1 MSGSSVDW
9 NTSLTRFDT
18 AGRRGHSG
26 FMAPEPGAAL
36 AGAAR
41 PGIAEDPP
49 EFPGCR
55 PVRVTAADL
64 DDYHGRF
71 EYWDRDTETAFV
83 VREPTSVYHEGPGQR
98 LSALLALIAAV
109 RGAPILTLGT
119 SDLALRDA
127 RGERRRIMQADQIVY
142 LDPAETQPRGPWVEV
157 GSDHLPDVVLE
168 VDYSTDVRRGKLGLY
183 EAWGFPEVWVEVPA
197 VGSPRRRPGLT
208 IHRRSAD
215 GYRAAAA
222 SVALPGWTASEIHA
236 ALNEPA
242 LSESTRAVLERVGRA
257 LGEAGGTGPDD
268 DLWLGAQR
276 REARAEGHAAGHAQG
291 HAAGHVQG
299 RAQGRAEERAQIVGS
314 ILRSR
319 GLAVS
324 ERLAARIAGEDP
336 AVLAAAA
343 LACRDE
349 ADLLARLETRSRP
362 AGPGAG
368 RRSR

>member
-1 MSGSSVDW
+1 M
-9 NTSLTRFDT
+9 
-18 AGRRGHSG
+18 
-26 FMAPEPGAAL
+26 
-36 AGAAR
+36 
-41 PGIAEDPP
+41 
-49 EFPGCR
+49 
-55 PVRVTAADL
+55 RVTAADL

-71 EYWDRDTETAFV
+71 EYWDRDTEAAFV

-127 RGERRRIMQADQIVY
+127 GGERRRIMQADQIVY
-142 LDPAETQPRGPWVEV
+142 LDPAETQPPGPWVEV

-197 VGSPRRRPGLT
+197 GGSPRRRPGLT

-215 GYRAAAA
+215 GYRAVAA
-222 SVALPGWTASEIHA
+222 SVAVPGWTAAEIHA

-242 LSESTRAVLERVGRA
+242 LSEATRAVLERVGRA

-324 ERLAARIAGEDP
+324 ERLATRIAGEDP

>member
-1 MSGSSVDW
+1 
-9 NTSLTRFDT
+9 
-18 AGRRGHSG
+18 
-26 FMAPEPGAAL
+26 MAASKAAL
-36 AGAAR
+36 AEDAR
-41 PGIAEDPP
+41 PDTAEDPS

-55 PVRVTAADL
+55 PVRVTPADL

-71 EYWDRDTETAFV
+71 EYWDRDTQTAFV
-83 VREPTSVYHEGPGQR
+83 VREPTSVYHEGPAQR
-98 LSALLALIAAV
+98 LTNLLPLIAAV

-119 SDLALRDA
+119 SDLALRDE
-127 RGERRRIMQADQIVY
+127 RGERRRIMQADQIIY
-142 LDPAETQPRGPWVEV
+142 LDPPKTRPRGPWIEV

-183 EAWGFPEVWVEVPA
+183 EAWSFPEVWVEVPA
-197 VGSPRRRPGLT
+197 FGSPRRRPGLT

-215 GYRAAAA
+215 GYRTAAA
-222 SVALPGWTASEIHA
+222 SVALQGWTAAEIHA

-242 LSESTRAVLERVGRA
+242 LSEATRAALERVGRA

-276 REARAEGHAAGHAQG
+276 GEARTEGH
-291 HAAGHVQG
+291 
-299 RAQGRAEERAQIVGS
+299 AQIVGS

-336 AVLAAAA
+336 DMLVAAA

-349 ADLLARLETRSRP
+349 ADLLARLRARSRP
-362 AGPGAG
+362 AGP
-368 RRSR
+368 RRDGDR

>member
-1 MSGSSVDW
+1 MASLPAASAGSAAAVPV
-9 NTSLTRFDT
+9 
-18 AGRRGHSG
+18 
-26 FMAPEPGAAL
+26 PE
-36 AGAAR
+36 AR
-41 PGIAEDPP
+41 SEAVRPDPAEDPS

-55 PVRVTAADL
+55 PVRVTPADL

-71 EYWDRDTETAFV
+71 EYWDRDIETAFV
-83 VREPTSVYHEGPGQR
+83 VREPVSVYHEGPGQR
-98 LSALLALIAAV
+98 LAALLRCVAAV
-109 RGAPILTLGT
+109 RGAPILTLGAA
-119 SDLALRDA
+119 DLALRDE
-127 RGERRRIMQADQIVY
+127 RGGRRRIMQADQIVY
-142 LDPAETQPRGPWVEV
+142 LDPETQPRGPWVEV

-197 VGSPRRRPGLT
+197 FGSPRRRPGLT

-215 GYRAAAA
+215 GYRSAAA
-222 SVALPGWTASEIHA
+222 SVALPGWTSAEIHA

-242 LSESTRAVLERVGRA
+242 LSESTRAVLDRVGRA

-276 REARAEGHAAGHAQG
+276 GEARAAGHTAGRTEGRAAGRTEGHA
-291 HAAGHVQG
+291 
-299 RAQGRAEERAQIVGS
+299 EIVVS
-314 ILRSR
+314 LLRSR

-336 AVLAAAA
+336 AVLAAEA

-349 ADLLARLETRSRP
+349 ADLLARLEARSRP
-362 AGPGAG
+362 PAPGAG
-368 RRSR
+368 RRSRRGPIHNI

>member
-1 MSGSSVDW
+1 MAFRRTVDAGRA
-9 NTSLTRFDT
+9 LTRP
-18 AGRRGHSG
+18 AGGGHSG
-26 FMAPEPGAAL
+26 FMASASKAAL
-36 AGAAR
+36 AEAAQ
-41 PGIAEDPP
+41 PDAAEDPS

-55 PVRVTAADL
+55 PVRVTPADL

-71 EYWDRDTETAFV
+71 EYWDRDTQTAFV
-83 VREPTSVYHEGPGQR
+83 VREPTGVYHEGPGQR
-98 LSALLALIAAV
+98 LATLLTRISEV

-119 SDLALRDA
+119 SDLALRDE

-142 LDPAETQPRGPWVEV
+142 LDPAATRPRGPWVEV

-222 SVALPGWTASEIHA
+222 SVALTGWTAAEIHA

-242 LSESTRAVLERVGRA
+242 LSEATRAVLESVGRA

-268 DLWLGAQR
+268 DVWLGAQR
-276 REARAEGHAAGHAQG
+276 REARGEGHAAG
-291 HAAGHVQG
+291 
-299 RAQGRAEERAQIVGS
+299 RTEERAQIVGS

-336 AVLAAAA
+336 DVLVAAA

-362 AGPGAG
+362 AGP
-368 RRSR
+368 RRDGDR

>member
-1 MSGSSVDW
+1 
-9 NTSLTRFDT
+9 
-18 AGRRGHSG
+18 
-26 FMAPEPGAAL
+26 MAASKAAL
-36 AGAAR
+36 AEDAR
-41 PGIAEDPP
+41 PDAAEDPS

-55 PVRVTAADL
+55 PVRVTPADL

-71 EYWDRDTETAFV
+71 EYWDRDTQTAFV
-83 VREPTSVYHEGPGQR
+83 VREPTSVYHEGPIHR
-98 LSALLALIAAV
+98 LSTLLTRISEV
-109 RGAPILTLGT
+109 RGAPILILGT
-119 SDLALRDA
+119 SDLLLRDE

-142 LDPAETQPRGPWVEV
+142 LDPVETQPRGPWVEV

-197 VGSPRRRPGLT
+197 VGSARRRPGLT

-222 SVALPGWTASEIHA
+222 SVALPGWTAAEIHA
-236 ALNEPA
+236 ALNEPV

-276 REARAEGHAAGHAQG
+276 EE
-291 HAAGHVQG
+291 G
-299 RAQGRAEERAQIVGS
+299 RAQGREEGRARGREEGLARGREEGRVQGREEGRARGREEGLARGREEGRAQTAVS

-324 ERLAARIAGEDP
+324 ERLAAQITGEDP
-336 AVLAAAA
+336 DVLIAAA

-362 AGPGAG
+362 AAPGRNG
-368 RRSR
+368 DR

>member
-1 MSGSSVDW
+1 
-9 NTSLTRFDT
+9 
-18 AGRRGHSG
+18 
-26 FMAPEPGAAL
+26 MASASKAAL
-36 AGAAR
+36 ADAEDTR
-41 PGIAEDPP
+41 PDAAEDPS

-55 PVRVTAADL
+55 PVRVTPADL

-71 EYWDRDTETAFV
+71 EYWNRDTQTAFV

-98 LSALLALIAAV
+98 LATLLTRISEV

-142 LDPAETQPRGPWVEV
+142 LDPAETRPRGPWVEV

-215 GYRAAAA
+215 GYRAAA
-222 SVALPGWTASEIHA
+222 SVALPGWTAAEIHA

-257 LGEAGGTGPDD
+257 LGDAGGTGPDD

-276 REARAEGHAAGHAQG
+276 GEA
-291 HAAGHVQG
+291 
-299 RAQGRAEERAQIVGS
+299 RAQIVIS

-324 ERLAARIAGEDP
+324 EHLAARIAGEDP
-336 AVLAAAA
+336 DVLAAEA

-349 ADLLARLETRSRP
+349 AHLLARLRARSRP
-362 AGPGAG
+362 AAPGRDG
-368 RRSR
+368 DR